1 MAHASLSTRARRGVA
16 VALLFLAPAAA
27 TLLPGRATTLA
38 LAAGGAEAQSREY
51 QLKAAFIFNF
61 LQFVEWP
68 DAAFANPQA
77 PLVIT
82 VVGENPFGTAIE
94 QATRGK
100 VVRGREIAVRYARNA
115 SAAGPSHLLFLA
127 PAGDKAPTQSVR
139 DAAGTGRLTVADV
152 DDFVTAGGCVQFYS
166 EDNKLRFSINTAA
179 VNRAGLKV
187 SAKLLQLARVYRE
200 PGGGN
205 GGRAD

>member
-1 MAHASLSTRARRGVA
+1 
-16 VALLFLAPAAA
+16 
-27 TLLPGRATTLA
+27 
-38 LAAGGAEAQSREY
+38 
-51 QLKAAFIFNF
+51 
-61 LQFVEWP
+61 
-68 DAAFANPQA
+68 
-77 PLVIT
+77 
-82 VVGENPFGTAIE
+82 
-94 QATRGK
+94 
-100 VVRGREIAVRYARNA
+100 
-115 SAAGPSHLLFLA
+115 LFLA